1 MSRVYIIAA
10 KEHSDVLMNRLVERL
25 RNGGYNISSFP
36 MELSSY
42 RKKFFG
48 EPSRVEEV
56 RMRLRAVMAS
66 DLIATLGGWSDDEIC
81 RLEME
86 VAKAMGLNIVKQ
98 KGF

>member
-1 MSRVYIIAA
+1 MSRVYVIAA
-10 KEHSDVLMNRLVERL
+10 TEHSESEMSKMVSRL
-25 RNGGYNISSFP
+25 REGGYKVSSFP

-42 RKKFFG
+42 KSKFFG
-48 EPSRVEEV
+48 EPSSADKV

-66 DLIATLGGWSDDEIC
+66 NLVATLGGWSDDEMC
-81 RLEME
+81 RLEMD

>member
-10 KEHSDVLMNRLVERL
+10 TEHSEREMRKMVDRL
-25 RNGGYNISSFP
+25 REGGYKVSSFP
-36 MELSSY
+36 MELSNY
-42 RKKFFG
+42 KGKFFG
-48 EPSRVEEV
+48 EPSNAEKV
-56 RMRLRAVMAS
+56 RMRLRAIMAS
-66 DLIATLGGWSDDEIC
+66 DLIATMGGWSDDEVC